1 MNQLELKAYAKI
13 NLAIDLLGK
22 RNDGYNE
29 VKMIMQTIDI
39 FDEICL
45 SKIEKGV
52 VIECDSEKIPK
63 DSSNIAYKA
72 ADIMI
77 GRYNI
82 DCGIKITISKNIPV
96 AAGLGG
102 GSADAASVIEGI
114 NTLFNLNL
122 ELDTMLKI
130 GEEIGADVPYCIIK
144 NTALACGIGEKV
156 TKLPNFDC
164 VNLIV
169 IKPNFGVSTKKV

>member
-1 MNQLELKAYAKI
+1 MK
-13 NLAIDLLGK
+13 
-22 RNDGYNE
+22 
-29 VKMIMQTIDI
+29 
-39 FDEICL
+39 
-45 SKIEKGV
+45 S
-52 VIECDSEKIPK
+52 
-63 DSSNIAYKA
+63 
-72 ADIMI
+72 
-77 GRYNI
+77 RYNI

-130 GEEIGADVPYCIIK
+130 GEEIGADVPYCILK

-169 IKPNFGVSTKKV
+169 IKPNFGVSTKKVYQEFDYMLPKRRPNFEVLIKAIENKSIDDVSHNMVNVLETVTMKNNPVI